1 MPPSGDAVRGEC
13 VECDPLGWAG
23 SFWPRPRAKE
33 PRRWPQV
40 ARIAAEAVFILGAVA
55 EQPDM
60 TLAELKGKLCEQGMS
75 VGIATLWR
83 FFQRHRITLKK

>member
-33 PRRWPQV
+33 PGDRRSRP
-40 ARIAAEAVFILGAVA
+40 IEAEAVFILGAVA